1 MPVLRM
7 RLGLKKLSRSVDHNY
22 VELDANSENISA
34 LLVAALAVVAMFV
47 LMRKK
52 YDSNLPLLFYLV
64 ALIFT
69 NMSDKQVNP
78 YLMLVGLCLALL
90 LRFEFMNTGFSKVV
104 AFLTTAS
111 LGLIVYVFLAEV
123 FGNGQAP
130 F

>member
-1 MPVLRM
+1 LADQ
-7 RLGLKKLSRSVDHNY
+7 KS

-34 LLVAALAVVAMFV
+34 LLVAALAMVAIFV

-69 NMSDKQVNP
+69 NMSDKAVNP
-78 YLMLVGLCLALL
+78 YLMFVGLCLALL

-104 AFLTTAS
+104 AFLNTAS
-111 LGLIVYVFLAEV
+111 LGLIVYVFLTEV

>member
-1 MPVLRM
+1 
-7 RLGLKKLSRSVDHNY
+7 

-34 LLVAALAVVAMFV
+34 LLVVALAVVSMFV
-47 LMRKK
+47 LIRKK
-52 YDSNLPLLFYLV
+52 YDSNLPLLFYFV

-69 NMSDKQVNP
+69 NMSGKVVNP
-78 YLMLVGLCLALL
+78 YLMFVGLCLALL

-104 AFLTTAS
+104 AFLNTAS
-111 LGLIVYVFLAEV
+111 LAVIVYVFLSEV